1 MSTPVALSPDEA
13 RRLVLTAQ
21 GLIGSPY
28 PLTPATVARA
38 SQPRRVR
45 SVRAVLEH
53 LGAVQLDTISVLA
66 RSHELVQYA
75 RLGAVGRAA
84 IDEAYWGDGTGS
96 VATSFEYWSHAA
108 SILPVELWPWFAF
121 RRRWYQARG
130 ERWHSV
136 PHSALDA
143 IRRRLLEDGPL
154 TTRDIGG
161 AKAGGEWWDWSE
173 SKVAIEWLLDIGE
186 VVCTRRVGWRRVYDL
201 AERALPERVLG
212 PEPDDDECIR
222 HLTLLGAR
230 AVGVGTV
237 GDILDV
243 HRLSGRYTS
252 RAHLREVFDD
262 LVADGQLVEVS
273 VPGWRGPVYADMA
286 LLSSGP
292 ASGRHRTTMLSAFDS
307 LIWHRGRTE
316 RVFDFEHL
324 FEPYVPAARR
334 QHGYFTMPVLHGG
347 RLVSRVDPKRVGTT
361 LEARAAIFETSEGTG
376 APHGRVSTT
385 AVEGTA
391 LALTEAARWVGCDT
405 VRLVDV
411 RPASTTP
418 MLAAALRAARA

>member
-1 MSTPVALSPDEA
+1 MNTPVVLSADEA

-28 PLTPATVARA
+28 PLTPATAARSSDA
-38 SQPRRVR
+38 RRVR

-75 RLGAVGRAA
+75 RLGAVGRTA
-84 IDEAYWGDGTGS
+84 IDKAYWGDGAGP
-96 VATSFEYWSHAA
+96 ATSFEYWSHAA
-108 SILPVELWPWFAF
+108 SILPVHLWPWFAF

-130 ERWHSV
+130 ERWHRV
-136 PHSALDA
+136 THSALDV

-411 RPASTTP
+411 RPASATP